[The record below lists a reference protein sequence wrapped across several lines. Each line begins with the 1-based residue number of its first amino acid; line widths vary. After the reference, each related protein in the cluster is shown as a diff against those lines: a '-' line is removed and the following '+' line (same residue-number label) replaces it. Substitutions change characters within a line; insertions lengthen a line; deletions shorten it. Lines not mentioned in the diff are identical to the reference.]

1 MMDNPYSGIHYHFSN
16 PEIMSEETMYD
27 SFAESSM
34 STLNELFQLVQ
45 TIGVYLTLFGLIAGA
60 LLLMYTKS
68 SNMEKA
74 SQNKKQIIRIIGV
87 VICIFGIVGIL
98 SLVASTAIKR

>member
-16 PEIMSEETMYD
+16 PKIMSEETMYD
-27 SFAESSM
+27 SFADNSM
-34 STLNELFQLVQ
+34 ATLNELFQLIQ
-45 TIGVYLTLFGLIAGA
+45 IIGVYLTLFSLIAGA
-60 LLLMYTKS
+60 LLLMYRKS
-68 SNMEKA
+68 SSMEKA

-87 VICIFGIVGIL
+87 AICIFGVVGIL